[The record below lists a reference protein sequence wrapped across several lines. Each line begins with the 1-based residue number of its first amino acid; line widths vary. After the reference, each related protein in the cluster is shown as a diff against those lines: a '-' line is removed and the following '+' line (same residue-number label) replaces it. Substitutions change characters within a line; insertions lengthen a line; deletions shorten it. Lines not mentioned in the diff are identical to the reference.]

1 MILGGMFL
9 LVVLFLPRGLV
20 GLAYHAAGLFK
31 RARKKAPPEIAHEA
45 VPPAVNRLP
54 AK

>member
-1 MILGGMFL
+1 MFL

-20 GLAYHAAGLFK
+20 GLAEHAAALVK
-31 RARKKAPPEIAHEA
+31 RAGKKPAAPAEGTPEPAPPAINHA
-45 VPPAVNRLP
+45 P